1 VEHLMGR
8 HISFGDVFAGLFDWF
23 TTRAFRLETLD
34 QYAVGYEEEAM
45 RRFLA
50 GEPID
55 PDIIAPWLDRV
66 AAVTAAGRRMER
78 VHVVTEPLSDYLRF
92 EMDGYRFTVAAGED
106 VRILPRSVARE
117 LELPGEDF
125 WLFDDGPVARMHY
138 DRHGNFLGAELV
150 EEPEV
155 VARYCRWRDVALEA
169 ATPYARYVAEYQEL
183 RPPTGT
189 SAAELGDGLARPPG

>member
-1 VEHLMGR
+1 MGR
-8 HISFGDVFAGLFDWF
+8 PVSFGDDFAGLFDWF
-23 TTRAFRLETLD
+23 KVRAFRLEALD

-50 GEPID
+50 GEPVD
-55 PDIIAPWLDRV
+55 PGIIAPWLNRV
-66 AAVTAAGRRMER
+66 AAVAAAGRRMER

-138 DRHGNFLGAELV
+138 DRHGTFLGAELV
-150 EEPEV
+150 EEPDV

-169 ATPYARYVAEYQEL
+169 ATPYARYVAEHQRL
-183 RPPTGT
+183 RPPTRAYLEGGVVDLPH
-189 SAAELGDGLARPPG
+189 SR